1 MKQEEFLARVR
12 ERGEYT
18 SAEEAERVTAAV
30 LGVLGSRIPPD
41 ESKDLAAQLPGELG
55 GYLDVSGPVVEAYGV
70 EEFCQ
75 RVGDRLGTDAPT
87 GAWHASAVLGTVAAQ
102 VSGGELNQLISVLPS
117 AYATL
122 FGKSELGST

>member
-18 SAEEAERVTAAV
+18 EPEEAERVTAAV
-30 LGVLGSRIPPD
+30 LAVLGSRIPPD

-70 EEFCQ
+70 EEFCR
-75 RVGDRLGTDAPT
+75 RVGDRLGTDAAT
-87 GAWHASAVLGTVAAQ
+87 GAWHASAVLGTVAGQIA
-102 VSGGELNQLISVLPS
+102 GGQLNQLISVLPS

-122 FGKSELGST
+122 FGKPELA